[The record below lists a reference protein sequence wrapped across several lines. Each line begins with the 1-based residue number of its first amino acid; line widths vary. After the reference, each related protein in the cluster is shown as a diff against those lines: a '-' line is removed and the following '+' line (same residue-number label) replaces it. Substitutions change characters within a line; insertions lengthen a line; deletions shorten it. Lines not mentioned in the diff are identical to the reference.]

1 MITMFGMYLFQRYLN
16 KLEDYKFEILW
27 EQKIL
32 RRQRIYWL
40 LALVYYFVA
49 VALITQ
55 ILLWG
60 NSSILLGF
68 FVIIF
73 TLIIYGGYF
82 IRRLFIFIG
91 ANIDAVETAKTFG
104 IDENS
109 LKVMGGIIL
118 ILMAIS
124 MVNGTTKEKTEEESK
139 NNEGLAIIPIGIP
152 IAFGTGLFTTIII
165 FKHQAQTAT
174 DLVSISLAFLINAFF
189 MYLALRN
196 SIYIKKYLG
205 LTGQNIITKLM
216 GLIVGA
222 ISVQFIV
229 SGIIALS
236 KIYLEL

>member
-1 MITMFGMYLFQRYLN
+1 MDPIGVSAIALSLLSVNIT
-16 KLEDYKFEILW
+16 KSEI
-27 EQKIL
+27 KKVAFKSTVTI
-32 RRQRIYWL
+32 II
-40 LALVYYFVA
+40 AFFV
-49 VALITQ
+49 VLITGDF
-55 ILLWG
+55 ILML
-60 NSSILLGF
+60 
-68 FVIIF
+68 
-73 TLIIYGGYF
+73 
-82 IRRLFIFIG
+82 
-91 ANIDAVETAKTFG
+91 FG

-109 LKVMGGIIL
+109 LKVMGGLVL
-118 ILMAIS
+118 ILMAIQ
-124 MVNGTTKEKTEEESK
+124 MVNGNKKSKKPTKE
-139 NNEGLAIIPIGIP
+139 EGSDLKEQEDLSVIPIGIP
-152 IAFGTGLFTTIII
+152 IAFGTGMFSTIII